1 MSVCVLLQLP
11 DCLVQGPS
19 ELADVYLRV
28 AAAAIPSVV
37 HVRLDQPL
45 HLLADLCV
53 LLQLPDCL
61 GQQQCLGGSLGWQL
75 DGICLCVAAAARLF
89 GPAAVSWRIFGVA
102 AS

>member
-11 DCLVQGPS
+11 DCLGQGPS

-37 HVRLDQPL
+37 HVRLEQPL

-53 LLQLPDCL
+53 LLQLPDRL
-61 GQQQCLGGSLGWQL
+61 GQQQCLGGSLGWEL
-75 DGICLCVAAAARLF
+75 ADICLYVAAAARSF
-89 GPAAVSWRIFGVA
+89 GPAASVWEDLWAGS
-102 AS
+102 